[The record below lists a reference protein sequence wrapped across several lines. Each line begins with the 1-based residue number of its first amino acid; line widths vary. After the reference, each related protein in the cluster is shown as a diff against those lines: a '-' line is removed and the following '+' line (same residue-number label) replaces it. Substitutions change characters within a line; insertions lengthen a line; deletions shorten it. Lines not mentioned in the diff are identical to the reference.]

1 MSEDLT
7 KKLSPNA
14 DDKLT
19 LILMAV
25 QDLTFRVGMSEHKL
39 QEFAE
44 KIEQRLSDTGAVLQ
58 KIISNIAHL
67 HEGQLRL
74 QEGQQSLE
82 ERQKSLEQGQKS
94 LEQGQQSLGSDLAAF
109 RQHVDQQFMTLS
121 GTVEGR
127 YREHDRRIARL
138 ETNANQANSQT

>member
-39 QEFAE
+39 EKFAD
-44 KIEQRLSDTGAVLQ
+44 KVEQRLSDTGAVLQ
-58 KIISNIAHL
+58 KIISNISHL
-67 HEGQLRL
+67 HEGQRR
-74 QEGQQSLE
+74 LE
-82 ERQKSLEQGQKS
+82 ERQESLEEGQKS
-94 LEQGQQSLGSDLAAF
+94 LRSDLTSF
-109 RQHVDQQFMTLS
+109 RQHVDEKFLTLS
-121 GTVEGR
+121 GAVEGR
-127 YREHDRRIARL
+127 YREHDQRITRL
-138 ETNANQANSQT
+138 ETNTNQADTQT